1 MAYTSELL
9 SREETEVLGD
19 KWYGNANAVS
29 SHDSPS
35 VPNGDYL
42 LEFNWCDMNGVNYCT
57 NSLNQHIPQ
66 YCGSCWAHG
75 TTSALA
81 DRVKIARGAKGI
93 DVQLSVQH
101 VLNCG
106 GVGSC
111 YGGTVDGT
119 YPWIDSISSKTG
131 SGISYYTSNPY
142 VALLLVRRMACARRP
157 VTATPQQTELVICR
171 VAKWIFLWAELLIT
185 LSCLLT
191 ACR

>member
-1 MAYTSELL
+1 MFPCALAYTSELL
-9 SREETEVLGD
+9 SREETEALGD

-29 SHDSPS
+29 SHDSLP
-35 VPNGDYL
+35 VPNGDYP

-81 DRVKIARGAKGI
+81 DRIKIARGAKGI

-111 YGGTVDGT
+111 HGGTVDGT
-119 YPWIDSISSKTG
+119 YQWIDSISLKTG
-131 SGISYYTSNPY
+131 SGISYYTSNP
-142 VALLLVRRMACARRP
+142 ARRP

-171 VAKWIFLWAELLIT
+171 VAKWIFLWAESSIT
-185 LSCLLT
+185 LTCLLT
-191 ACR
+191 ASR